1 MSLRR
6 RSPKGGGAWE
16 DRREAAI
23 RESGNLAYRGRPF
36 FGAIDAGRR
45 HMDSSRLW
53 RLAAACRL
61 AFVFLIVTALTRPA
75 AGAAAS
81 LHGTIVDQLGGP
93 VSAAT
98 VTLTRNGERVAA
110 GTSDARGSFVFEGL
124 TEGRYQV
131 DVTAVGFQPQRSD
144 PVFVGAGA
152 RAAVQVALRVGTIEQ
167 HVVVTATAGEVPQS
181 QIGASV
187 AVLDASLLAALGN
200 TDLLEPLRAVPGV
213 EVVQTGARGG
223 TTSLFVRGGAYNF
236 NKVLIDGVPA
246 SDIGG
251 AFDFSDLVA
260 TGVERIE
267 VLRGSNSV
275 RYGSD
280 ALSGVINVATRRGAS
295 RVPEATLS
303 LDGGNL
309 GTSRGEASLG
319 GGITR
324 FDYFAA
330 FSHLQ
335 TDNHVANNAY
345 WNNTFASRAG
355 VILGATT
362 SVSGTVRHVDSSY
375 GSPNA
380 TAYFGI
386 SDDSSQKRTATY
398 TTIAADSK
406 LSSRWPSGVRFSVAD
421 RTFHYI
427 NPSPTGLRSDP
438 SAFATYLGDVTTITG
453 GNGYS
458 VTGRAILDYSGTY
471 PSTFDSTVTRRLLYG
486 ETIFRVTPA
495 LDLTGGVRVE
505 NEHGASGAVSKTA
518 RTNASAFVEARAQ
531 VRGHLYVNG
540 GLGFDDNDIFGRA
553 WTPRVSVAAYL
564 RQPSANDTCGDRK
577 VTFTAGKGIKEPS
590 LDQELSS
597 LFALVPSGTATTL
610 ALEPIGPERSRNVD
624 VGVEQGLAGGRG
636 RVRLAY
642 FDNAFD
648 NLIEFVNKGV
658 LPQLGVP
665 PAAAAAASFGAYVNS
680 QSNTSRGIELSGEA
694 RIGPI
699 RALASYMHLDAEV
712 TRSFN
717 SGVLTPA
724 VNPAFPTIKIG
735 QYAPLVGNR
744 PFRRPA
750 NSGSVVISYA
760 ARKTLVS
767 LAGYF
772 VGAQDDS
779 TLLSD
784 QFFGYSMLLPNQD
797 MDPAY
802 QKYDVQGSYQV
813 HPRLRAYVVLE
824 NAFDERF
831 AAVAG
836 FPALPRAVR
845 AGITVRLGGD

>member
-1 MSLRR
+1 
-6 RSPKGGGAWE
+6 
-16 DRREAAI
+16 
-23 RESGNLAYRGRPF
+23 
-36 FGAIDAGRR
+36 
-45 HMDSSRLW
+45 MDSSRLW

-61 AFVFLIVTALTRPA
+61 ALAFLFITALTRQA

-93 VSAAT
+93 VPAAT

-110 GTSDARGSFVFEGL
+110 GTSDARGGFVFEGL

-131 DVTAVGFQPQRSD
+131 DVTAAGFQPQRSD

-152 RAAVQVALRVGTIEQ
+152 RASVQVALRVGTLEQ

-181 QIGASV
+181 QVGASV
-187 AVLDASLLAALGN
+187 TVLDASLLAALGN

-213 EVVQTGARGG
+213 EVVQSGARGG
-223 TTSLFVRGGAYNF
+223 LTSVFVRGGASNF

-246 SDIGG
+246 NDIGG

-280 ALSGVINVATRRGAS
+280 ALSGVINIATRRGAS

-309 GTSRGEASLG
+309 GTSRGEVSLG

-335 TDNHVANNAY
+335 TDNQVANNAY
-345 WNNTFASRAG
+345 RNNTFASRAG

-398 TTIAADSK
+398 TTIAADSQ
-406 LSSRWPSGVRFSVAD
+406 LSSRWTSSVRFSVAD

-486 ETIFRVTPA
+486 ETIFRVAPV

-505 NEHGASGAVSKTA
+505 NEHGVSGAVSKTA
-518 RTNASAFVEARAQ
+518 RTNAGAFVEARAQ
-531 VRGHLYVNG
+531 VRGHLYLNG

-564 RQPSANDTCGDRK
+564 RQPSANDPFGDTK
-577 VTFTAGKGIKEPS
+577 VTFNAGKGIKEPS

-597 LFALVPSGTATTL
+597 LFALVPPATATTL

-648 NLIEFVNKGV
+648 NLIEFVNKGI

-665 PAAAAAASFGAYVNS
+665 AAAAAAASFGAYVNS
-680 QSNTSRGIELSGEA
+680 QSNTSRGVELSGEA
-694 RIGPI
+694 RFGPI
-699 RALASYMHLDAEV
+699 RAFASYMHLDAEV

-750 NSGSVVISYA
+750 NSGSVVVSYA
-760 ARKTLVS
+760 AHQTLVS

-802 QKYDVQGSYQV
+802 QKFDVRGSYQV
-813 HPRLRAYVVLE
+813 HPRLRAYVVVE
-824 NAFDERF
+824 NAFNAKF

-845 AGITVRLGGD
+845 AGMTVRLGGE

>member
-1 MSLRR
+1 
-6 RSPKGGGAWE
+6 
-16 DRREAAI
+16 
-23 RESGNLAYRGRPF
+23 
-36 FGAIDAGRR
+36 
-45 HMDSSRLW
+45 MDSSRLW

-61 AFVFLIVTALTRPA
+61 ALAFLFIAALSRQA
-75 AGAAAS
+75 AAADAS
-81 LHGTIVDQLGGP
+81 LHATIVDQLGGP

-110 GTSDARGSFVFEGL
+110 VTSDARGGVVFEGL

-131 DVTAVGFQPQRSD
+131 DVTAAGFQPQRSD
-144 PVFVGAGA
+144 AVFVGAGA
-152 RAAVQVALRVGTIEQ
+152 RAAVQVALRVGTLEQ

-181 QIGASV
+181 QVGASV
-187 AVLDASLLAALGN
+187 TVLDASLLAALGN

-223 TTSLFVRGGAYNF
+223 TTSLFVRGGASNF

-246 SDIGG
+246 TDIGG

-280 ALSGVINVATRRGAS
+280 ALTGVINVTTRRGAS

-319 GGITR
+319 GGIAR
-324 FDYFAA
+324 FDYFGA

-335 TDNHVANNAY
+335 TDNLVANNAY
-345 WNNTFASRAG
+345 RNNTFASRAG
-355 VILGATT
+355 VILGAST
-362 SVSGTVRHVDSSY
+362 SVSGTVRYIDSSY

-386 SDDSSQKRTATY
+386 SDDSSQTRTATY
-398 TTIAADSK
+398 TTIAADSQ
-406 LSSRWPSGVRFSVAD
+406 LSSRWTSSVRFSVAD

-438 SAFATYLGDVTTITG
+438 SAFANYLGDVTTITG

-458 VTGRAILDYSGTY
+458 VTGRAILDYGGGTY

-486 ETIFRVTPA
+486 ETIFRVAPA
-495 LDLTGGVRVE
+495 LDLTGGLRVE
-505 NEHGASGAVSKTA
+505 NEHGTSGAVSKTA
-518 RTNASAFVEARAQ
+518 RTNAGVFVEARAQ

-564 RQPSANDTCGDRK
+564 RQPSANDAFGDTK
-577 VTFTAGKGIKEPS
+577 VTFNAGKGIKEPS

-597 LFALVPSGTATTL
+597 LFALVPAATATTL

-636 RVRLAY
+636 RVRFAY

-648 NLIEFVNKGV
+648 NLIEYVNKGV

-665 PAAAAAASFGAYVNS
+665 PAAAAAASFGAYLNS
-680 QSNTSRGIELSGEA
+680 QSNTSRGVELSGEA

-712 TRSFN
+712 PRSFR
-717 SGVLTPA
+717 SGALTPA
-724 VNPAFPTIKIG
+724 VNPAFPTIKSG
-735 QYAPLVGNR
+735 QYGPLVGNR

-750 NSGSVVISYA
+750 NSGSVVVSYA

-779 TLLSD
+779 TLLTD
-784 QFFGYSMLLPNQD
+784 PFFGYSMLLPNQD

-802 QKYDVQGSYQV
+802 QKFDVHGSYQV
-813 HPRLRAYVVLE
+813 HPRLRAFVVLE
-824 NAFDERF
+824 NAFDAKF

-845 AGITVRLGGD
+845 VGLTVRVGGN

>member
-1 MSLRR
+1 
-6 RSPKGGGAWE
+6 
-16 DRREAAI
+16 
-23 RESGNLAYRGRPF
+23 
-36 FGAIDAGRR
+36 
-45 HMDSSRLW
+45 MDSSRLW

-61 AFVFLIVTALTRPA
+61 ALAFLFIASISRQA
-75 AGAAAS
+75 AGADAS

-110 GTSDARGSFVFEGL
+110 GTSDARGGVAFEGL
-124 TEGRYQV
+124 MEGRYQV
-131 DVTAVGFQPQRSD
+131 DVTAAGFQPQRSD

-152 RAAVQVALRVGTIEQ
+152 RAAVQVALRVGTLEQ

-181 QIGASV
+181 QVGASV
-187 AVLDASLLAALGN
+187 TVLDASLLASLGN

-223 TTSLFVRGGAYNF
+223 TTSLFVRGGASNF

-246 SDIGG
+246 NDIGG

-260 TGVERIE
+260 TGIERIE

-280 ALSGVINVATRRGAS
+280 ALSGVINITTRRGAS

-319 GGITR
+319 GGISR
-324 FDYFAA
+324 IDYFAA

-345 WNNTFASRAG
+345 RNNTFASRAG

-362 SVSGTVRHVDSSY
+362 SLSGTVRYVDSSY

-386 SDDSSQKRTATY
+386 SDDSSQKRTASY
-398 TTIAADSK
+398 TTIAADSQ
-406 LSSRWPSGVRFSVAD
+406 LSSRWTSSVRFSVAD
-421 RTFHYI
+421 HTFHYL

-438 SAFATYLGDVTTITG
+438 SAFANYLGDVTTITG

-458 VTGRAILDYSGTY
+458 VTGRAILDYGGGTY

-486 ETIFRVTPA
+486 ETIFRVAPA

-518 RTNASAFVEARAQ
+518 RTNAGAFVEARAQ
-531 VRGHLYVNG
+531 LRGHLYVNG

-564 RQPSANDTCGDRK
+564 RQPSATDAFGDTK
-577 VTFTAGKGIKEPS
+577 VTVNAGKGIKEPS

-597 LFALVPSGTATTL
+597 LFALVPPATATTL
-610 ALEPIGPERSRNVD
+610 ALEPIGPEQSRNVD
-624 VGVEQGLAGGRG
+624 IGVEQGLAGGRG

-648 NLIEFVNKGV
+648 NLIEYVNKGV

-665 PAAAAAASFGAYVNS
+665 PAAAAAAAFGAYLNS
-680 QSNTSRGIELSGEA
+680 QSNTSRGVELSGEA

-712 TRSFN
+712 TRSFS

-724 VNPAFPTIKIG
+724 VNPAFPTITIG

-750 NSGSVVISYA
+750 NSGSLVISYA

-784 QFFGYSMLLPNQD
+784 PFFGYSMLLPNQD

-802 QKYDVQGSYQV
+802 QKFDVHGSYQV

-824 NAFDERF
+824 NAFDAKF

-845 AGITVRLGGD
+845 AGLAVRVGGN